1 MNISK
6 IAVGTNLFGYGKRQE
21 FGIESLLKCKEKMPD
36 QIDLFNLQFKN
47 EKDLREQEGFTTLK
61 CLEKTSKEVCNGDR
75 GLPITREMFDKLAD
89 LGYEYFCFIN
99 SDIIV
104 TPNFFK
110 EIENNK
116 NYDAYI
122 SSRLAIE
129 GDNVKDLNFEIK
141 LNDPTSLV
149 KNSHYQVSG
158 FDTFTIN
165 TMWWKKNHNL
175 FPEYVYAVV
184 YWDTHYATILLK
196 NGNTFMQ
203 NKKPTIFHIIH
214 EDASSAQCTEF
225 TYNQS
230 TFYNHYRE
238 DFDRWHRYFF
248 NVLIKRGVEQNY
260 LYPHK
265 NELELEKI
273 YFKGL

>member
-1 MNISK
+1 MSK
-6 IAVGTNLFGYGKRQE
+6 IAVGTNLFGYSSRQE
-21 FGIESLLKCKEKMPD
+21 FGIQSLLKCKEKMPD

-61 CLEKTSKEVCNGDR
+61 CLEKTSKDVCNGDR
-75 GLPITREMFDKLAD
+75 GLPIIREMFDCLAD
-89 LGYEYFCFIN
+89 LNYDYFCFIN

-104 TPNFFK
+104 SLNFFK
-110 EIENNK
+110 ELENNK
-116 NYDAYI
+116 GYDAYI
-122 SSRLAIE
+122 GSRLAIE
-129 GDNVKDLNFEIK
+129 GENIKDLNFEIR
-141 LNDPTSLV
+141 LNDSTSPV

-165 TMWWKKNHNL
+165 TKWWRKNCNL

-184 YWDTHYATILLK
+184 YWDTHYATLLLK

-225 TYNQS
+225 NYNQN
-230 TFYNHYRE
+230 TFYNNHRE
-238 DFDRWHRYFF
+238 DFDRWHYYFF
-248 NVLIKRGVEQNY
+248 NVLVKRGVEQNY
-260 LYPHK
+260 LHPFK
-265 NELELEKI
+265 NELELEKQ
-273 YFKGL
+273 YFKT